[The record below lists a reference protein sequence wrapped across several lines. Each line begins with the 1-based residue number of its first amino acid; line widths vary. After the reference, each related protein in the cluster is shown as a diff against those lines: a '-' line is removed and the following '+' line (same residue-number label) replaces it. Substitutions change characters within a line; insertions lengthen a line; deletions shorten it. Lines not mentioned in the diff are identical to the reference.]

1 MSLPMIV
8 YVVKLGFMF
17 VVLLQTLAVGIDEDS
32 LVGLL
37 GI

>member
-1 MSLPMIV
+1 MIV
-8 YVVKLGFMF
+8 YFVKLVFMF
-17 VVLLQTLAVGIDEDS
+17 VVLLQTLAVGLDEDS